1 MYALETHK
9 QSSNSKLNIQGMIYN
24 FAQHKFEF
32 YMFVQ
37 IAAIVPIT
45 FFLNSSVLYYFKI
58 TALLKF

>member
-9 QSSNSKLNIQGMIYN
+9 QSSNSKLNIQGRIYN

-45 FFLNSSVLYYFKI
+45 FFFIIVFYTTSKSQHY
-58 TALLKF
+58 

>member
-9 QSSNSKLNIQGMIYN
+9 QSSNSKLNIQGRIYN

-45 FFLNSSVLYYFKI
+45 FFFIIVFYTISKSQHY
-58 TALLKF
+58 